1 MPSGSAVSPFLSLS
15 VGKIWVGT
23 KYHFTAGIF
32 SYWHYHDLE
41 IPPFPFSSLAPTTLP
56 GTVDFGSSRGDVFEC
71 QRTVLWPLLLLLA
84 MMLVPRLEVIASY
97 VVRSHVHRT
106 IS

>member
-1 MPSGSAVSPFLSLS
+1 
-15 VGKIWVGT
+15 
-23 KYHFTAGIF
+23 
-32 SYWHYHDLE
+32 
-41 IPPFPFSSLAPTTLP
+41 
-56 GTVDFGSSRGDVFEC
+56 
-71 QRTVLWPLLLLLA
+71 LLLLLA